1 MGKHSIQLT
10 SSEPI
15 RIKAWYHLPF
25 APREAVDKELDS
37 MSANGVIE
45 PSATSYALQI
55 VVVKNPMAPMAYPLI
70 PVSWIRSQF
79 LTRGLCNKCE
89 MFFWLNWVK
98 VYFFKIWFCKWYWQV
113 PMCEEDK
120 DFAPPIRPRLMA
132 LYKCALIDWLI
143 DSQLLLHIGDYFG
156 KMWCHLAWWMHQ
168 LPSVVL
174 CVSCWMFCVTFATT

>member
-55 VVVKNPMAPMAYPLI
+55 VVVKNLMAPMAYPLI

-79 LTRGLCNKCE
+79 LIRGLCNKCE
-89 MFFWLNWVK
+89 MFYGWIEWKSISSKF
-98 VYFFKIWFCKWYWQV
+98 
-113 PMCEEDK
+113 
-120 DFAPPIRPRLMA
+120 DFVNDIGKFPCVRRIKTSRLRFA
-132 LYKCALIDWLI
+132 RDLWRFTNVHWLIDW
-143 DSQLLLHIGDYFG
+143 FT
-156 KMWCHLAWWMHQ
+156 
-168 LPSVVL
+168 
-174 CVSCWMFCVTFATT
+174 TFVAHRRLFR